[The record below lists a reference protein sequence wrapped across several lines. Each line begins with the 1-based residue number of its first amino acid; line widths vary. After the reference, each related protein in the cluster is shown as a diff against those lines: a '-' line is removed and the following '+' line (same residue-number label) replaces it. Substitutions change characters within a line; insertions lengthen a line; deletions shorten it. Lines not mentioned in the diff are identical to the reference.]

1 MKLEVQN
8 KNLLPEKL
16 RETTSFQSIIA
27 QAKNYLPSKSP
38 SKGDFKS
45 TPNPSFVKEGSIPKT
60 SIFQFYR
67 AYAKNQKSSEIEILQ
82 KFLQSEKLF
91 SGKVDGIYSAK
102 VMSAVFAFQKKYQ
115 ILSDK
120 SDAVL
125 KGYLG
130 PSTRKKMNELRNK

>member
-1 MKLEVQN
+1 MKLEVQS
-8 KNLLPEKL
+8 KNLLPENL
-16 RETTSFQSIIA
+16 WETTNFAEIVKQAENYFPHPLTPSPAEKGNVA
-27 QAKNYLPSKSP
+27 Q
-38 SKGDFKS
+38 
-45 TPNPSFVKEGSIPKT
+45 KT
-60 SIFQFYR
+60 IFQFYR

-91 SGKVDGIYSAK
+91 SGKVDGIYSPN

-125 KGYLG
+125 K
-130 PSTRKKMNELRNK
+130 